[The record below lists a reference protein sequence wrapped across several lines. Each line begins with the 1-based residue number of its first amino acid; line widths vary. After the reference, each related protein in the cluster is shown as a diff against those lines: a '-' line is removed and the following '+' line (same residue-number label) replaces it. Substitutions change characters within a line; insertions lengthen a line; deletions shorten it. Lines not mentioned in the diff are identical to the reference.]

1 VLITLDAELDEDIA
15 MKFIVHES
23 ISSILEGVQEEELT
37 YIDRRTVATLEEAKK
52 YHWFDSWHKKGKN
65 HREENGMIA
74 CDRIQKSTE
83 RVVEISSLDELLQ
96 LQERF
101 GEVEIVNS
109 GYLEIT
115 KQINI

>member
-1 VLITLDAELDEDIA
+1 MNRELDWEIT

-23 ISSILEGVQEEELT
+23 ISSILEEAQEEELT
-37 YIDRRTVATLEEAKK
+37 YIDRRTVATLDEAKK

-74 CDRIQKSTE
+74 CDRIQKSTK

-96 LQERF
+96 IQERF
-101 GEVEIVNS
+101 GGLEIVNS